1 MFWCSRSFISKKQTK
16 QIVPFRSELMAK
28 RREGRIDSS
37 MIGSLE
43 NCLQNLDRLLNKE
56 PDGRPSLDVPVQP
69 NFTAPPQ
76 IPPQVQLPIQPNFS
90 APPPKLM
97 ERRKEKS
104 IADLEQD
111 DALSVVSSTKSIQKT
126 ISDLLVTQTEVKN
139 FIADTLALVLLQT
152 GRKNYT
158 NQGLFSMMLEFM
170 KKLEVSETEG
180 RLWEFAKKFNAANVG
195 AENRK
200 IEESHQQS
208 HQGGPD
214 MMKFTP
220 EELVCLLK
228 NFDTLTQEE
237 RKCFQYYM
245 TNLKMKKGSLTKL
258 ETNILDLYS
267 LKSKEG
273 RRISK

>member
-1 MFWCSRSFISKKQTK
+1 
-16 QIVPFRSELMAK
+16 MAK

-56 PDGRPSLDVPVQP
+56 PDRRPSLDAPAQP
-69 NFTAPPQ
+69 IFNAPPP
-76 IPPQVQLPIQPNFS
+76 IPPQAQLPVPPQAQLTIQPNFS

-104 IADLEQD
+104 IADLEQED
-111 DALSVVSSTKSIQKT
+111 NLSVVSSTKSIQKT

-180 RLWEFAKKFNAANVG
+180 RLGEFAKKFNAANVG

-273 RRISK
+273 RRISN